1 MTNWYTCTI
10 SWFSQSCQ
18 SVILTR
24 IINALWTRMTLI
36 LLEINFYGSFAG
48 SKLLVL
54 HPCGFHL
61 NVWGSFRGRGGG
73 DICPN
78 IVLNFKTLYFKD
90 WERGFVLVG
99 IYNQLLLYFPWL
111 LAMSQSQP
119 ILMSFVN
126 ISSVLR
132 CYFKVISPQIF
143 SPTGPHFCHIYI
155 YLIVKMGKWPISL
168 TNMIIVAISL
178 FSLNIFLNCF
188 IGPMRKQVL

>member
-36 LLEINFYGSFAG
+36 LLDINFYGSFAG

-61 NVWGSFRGRGGG
+61 NVWGPFRGGG
-73 DICPN
+73 GEFWISKPF
-78 IVLNFKTLYFKD
+78 ISRIEKEALSL
-90 WERGFVLVG
+90 LVF
-99 IYNQLLLYFPWL
+99 YNQLLLYFPLL

-143 SPTGPHFCHIYI
+143 SPTGPHFCNIYI

>member
-1 MTNWYTCTI
+1 MAALQAANSLSSTLVVSIWMCEALLGGGGGGHM
-10 SWFSQSCQ
+10 SQYSSEFQ
-18 SVILTR
+18 NPFLSR
-24 IINALWTRMTLI
+24 IEKEAL
-36 LLEINFYGSFAG
+36 S
-48 SKLLVL
+48 LLV
-54 HPCGFHL
+54 F
-61 NVWGSFRGRGGG
+61 
-73 DICPN
+73 
-78 IVLNFKTLYFKD
+78 
-90 WERGFVLVG
+90 
-99 IYNQLLLYFPWL
+99 YNQLLLYFPLL

-143 SPTGPHFCHIYI
+143 SPTGPHFCNIYI
-155 YLIVKMGKWPISL
+155 YLIFKMGKWPISL

>member
-1 MTNWYTCTI
+1 MA
-10 SWFSQSCQ
+10 
-18 SVILTR
+18 
-24 IINALWTRMTLI
+24 ALQAANSLSSTLVVSI
-36 LLEINFYGSFAG
+36 WMCEALL
-48 SKLLVL
+48 
-54 HPCGFHL
+54 
-61 NVWGSFRGRGGG
+61 GGG
-73 DICPN
+73 GGGEHMSQYSSEFQNPLFQGLRKRLCPCW
-78 IVLNFKTLYFKD
+78 YF
-90 WERGFVLVG
+90 
-99 IYNQLLLYFPWL
+99 YNQLLLYFPLL

-143 SPTGPHFCHIYI
+143 SPTGTHFCNIYI
-155 YLIVKMGKWPISL
+155 YLIFKMGKWPISL

>member
-1 MTNWYTCTI
+1 MANWYTCTI
-10 SWFSQSCQ
+10 SWSSQSCQ

-48 SKLLVL
+48 SKRLVL
-54 HPCGFHL
+54 HPCGFQL
-61 NVWGSFRGRGGG
+61 NVWGPFGGG
-73 DICPN
+73 GGGKYVPTKFWISKPF
-78 IVLNFKTLYFKD
+78 ISRIEKEAFSL
-90 WERGFVLVG
+90 LVF
-99 IYNQLLLYFPWL
+99 YNQLLLYFPLL
-111 LAMSQSQP
+111 LAMSQLQP

-126 ISSVLR
+126 ISSVLW
-132 CYFKVISPQIF
+132 CYFKVMSPQIF
-143 SPTGPHFCHIYI
+143 SPTGPHLCNIARFFN
-155 YLIVKMGKWPISL
+155 LSNEKMTYFL